1 MEEEEN
7 RKEMIEG
14 MSEILEKNKIS
25 ARQLQLDYQD
35 YIIKANA
42 EREKYI
48 KGCENLYDKVQHLDE
63 EFLNVMKAQLISITQ
78 NKLNLIENIKVN
90 ISKTLKLSNEIN
102 IQNDINLF
110 INSKIT
116 KFNPPKKFEYI

>member
-48 KGCENLYDKVQHLDE
+48 KGCEFKQ
-63 EFLNVMKAQLISITQ
+63 
-78 NKLNLIENIKVN
+78 
-90 ISKTLKLSNEIN
+90 
-102 IQNDINLF
+102 
-110 INSKIT
+110 
-116 KFNPPKKFEYI
+116 

>member
-1 MEEEEN
+1 
-7 RKEMIEG
+7 

-78 NKLNLIENIKVN
+78 NKLNLIENIKVKK
-90 ISKTLKLSNEIN
+90 IKKIQLKE
-102 IQNDINLF
+102 
-110 INSKIT
+110 
-116 KFNPPKKFEYI
+116 

>member
-63 EFLNVMKAQLISITQ
+63 EFLNVMKAQLI
-78 NKLNLIENIKVN
+78 
-90 ISKTLKLSNEIN
+90 
-102 IQNDINLF
+102 
-110 INSKIT
+110 
-116 KFNPPKKFEYI
+116 